1 MLNVFGRGLS
11 RLHHR
16 RPPPPHLQ
24 NHPPTPRSLS
34 IIHSG
39 THHLLQWDCILLCA
53 KWTSRVLTTQ
63 WPQRALKYNP
73 GLSGKMK
80 KASGGGGGQQA
91 EMRAGVGHK
100 DPQLCSWDN
109 ESEKEQSSNGI
120 SDHLV
125 KTEEEEK
132 KSRETSGTSG
142 WTWRKRQHNCRLERE
157 VFSGS
162 ESLSSGIDQTHRV
175 VGKNPFCFPATA
187 VACLPLLQ
195 QEKFEAW
202 ICIPAPSDVSES
214 KSNVHGPHTHKK
226 KSSRTTPPQKRREEH
241 NNIIKYLS
249 VEAACCG
256 STHLKV
262 RDLKPKR
269 DHFKCTS
276 EPIYLF
282 ISK

>member
-1 MLNVFGRGLS
+1 
-11 RLHHR
+11 
-16 RPPPPHLQ
+16 
-24 NHPPTPRSLS
+24 
-34 IIHSG
+34 
-39 THHLLQWDCILLCA
+39 
-53 KWTSRVLTTQ
+53 
-63 WPQRALKYNP
+63 
-73 GLSGKMK
+73 MK

-100 DPQLCSWDN
+100 DPQLCSWD
-109 ESEKEQSSNGI
+109 ESEWGLWSFGKNWGRG
-120 SDHLV
+120 
-125 KTEEEEK
+125 K
-132 KSRETSGTSG
+132 KSRKTSETSG
-142 WTWRKRQHNCRLERE
+142 WTWRKRQHDCRLERE

-162 ESLSSGIDQTHRV
+162 ESLSSGIEQTHRV

-195 QEKFEAW
+195 QEKFKTW

-214 KSNVHGPHTHKK
+214 ESNVHGPHKK

-249 VEAACCG
+249 TEAACCG
-256 STHLKV
+256 SAYLKV